1 MSDEIDI
8 QKELKNAGIK
18 PDKTR
23 SQHFLK
29 NNSYIEALVESTEIE
44 ERHTVLEIGPGTGTI
59 TSKTLEKNPEKLIA
73 VERDS
78 QLAIYLKNKFNEYIK
93 KQKMEIV
100 TGDILDHT
108 ISDQVDR
115 CISNLPFQISSEVL
129 EKLGIRQVQSTLI
142 LQKELA
148 ERLIADPGENDYSHL
163 TIMARYYF
171 LPVKLQ
177 EIPRNAYYPKPDV
190 DTSIVKLYPN
200 KERHKIEDEEKFFHV
215 SKALFTHK
223 RKKTRNAFV
232 DARNMLNI
240 TKDKAK
246 QIRDEIP
253 HSEKRVIN
261 LDIQDIKEIVE
272 SLELKIK

>member
-18 PDKTR
+18 PDKTQ

-29 NNSYIEALVESTEIE
+29 NNSYIEALVEATEIE
-44 ERHTVLEIGPGTGTI
+44 ERHKVLEIGPGTGTI

-78 QLAIYLKNKFNEYIK
+78 QLAVYLKNKFNEYIK

-100 TGDILDHT
+100 TGDILDYN

-177 EIPRNAYYPKPDV
+177 EIPRTAYYPKPDV

>member
-100 TGDILDHT
+100 TGDILDYN